1 MYQMTDREIAE
12 ITAMLIIGIAVT
24 GLAMAGF
31 DAARAAGLIAE
42 RVAAGIVTALSRQ
55 RSSPPSQLSSATQSS
70 SPHTARTP
78 TRPQPRASD
87 REIGRR
93 AIDFR
98 NRT

>member
-42 RVAAGIVTALSRQ
+42 RVAAGYRDGIIAAAVIAPVSVIIRHAIVLPRIPRERGLDRSR
-55 RSSPPSQLSSATQSS
+55 
-70 SPHTARTP
+70 
-78 TRPQPRASD
+78 
-87 REIGRR
+87 GR

-98 NRT
+98 YRS